1 MSYEITD
8 AKTNKLIATIKT
20 MANVGYKG
28 ESKVTRYPVE
38 KGGFFSAN
46 KVASPYSLPITVV
59 IAGNSQQLSQ
69 SLADLQK
76 YEASTDLVNVTLPFR
91 TFLDA
96 NIETLNWN
104 MRENGP
110 TSMLEVQ
117 LTLVEI
123 RQVNS
128 SYTAVSVQQGAP
140 KPKKTADVKNKSDA
154 STQDNGKQQ
163 GQPPRK
169 SVLGGW
175 LGK

>member
-8 AKTNKLIATIKT
+8 AKSNKLIATIKS
-20 MANVGYKG
+20 MSNIGYKG
-28 ESKVTRYPVE
+28 ESKVTKYPVE

-46 KVASPYSLPITVV
+46 KVASPYSLPISVL
-59 IAGNSQQLSQ
+59 IAGNSQQLSA

-110 TSMLEVQ
+110 VSMLEVQ

-123 RQVNS
+123 RQITP
-128 SYTAVSVQQGAP
+128 SYTSVAQQAP
-140 KPKKTADVKNKSDA
+140 KPKKPADVKNKSDA
-154 STQDNGKQQ
+154 STQDSGKQQ

-175 LGK
+175 IGK